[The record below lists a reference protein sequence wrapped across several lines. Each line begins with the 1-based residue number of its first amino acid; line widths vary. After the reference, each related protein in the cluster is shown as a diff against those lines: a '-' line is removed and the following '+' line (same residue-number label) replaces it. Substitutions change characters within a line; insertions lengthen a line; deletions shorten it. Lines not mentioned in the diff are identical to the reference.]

1 MYGGLLL
8 MAAAMI
14 GASFSK
20 TVRLPEAL
28 EWEPGVSDVLANF
41 IFHRALN

>member
-1 MYGGLLL
+1 MPSMYGGLLL

-20 TVRLPEAL
+20 TVRLPEHWNGSQ
-28 EWEPGVSDVLANF
+28 EYPTDF
-41 IFHRALN
+41 IVHRALS